1 MEYENETTYRVKVQ
15 TQIENIKREKEIVT
29 KVYLEN
35 TETQIQAE
43 EKAVIDFCNRV
54 FPYWR

>member
-1 MEYENETTYRVKVQ
+1 MEYENETMYRVKVQ
-15 TQIENIKREKEIVT
+15 AQIENSNGEKEIVT

-35 TETQIQAE
+35 TETQIQPE
-43 EKAVIDFCNRV
+43 EKAVNDFCNRV